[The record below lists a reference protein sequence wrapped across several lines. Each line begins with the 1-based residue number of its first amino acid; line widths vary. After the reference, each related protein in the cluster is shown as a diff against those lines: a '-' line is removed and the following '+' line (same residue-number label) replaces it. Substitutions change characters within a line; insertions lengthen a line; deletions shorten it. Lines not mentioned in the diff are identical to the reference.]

1 MRLAT
6 ALVTILLTAA
16 CAPLRG
22 RATPDPAPVTPPT
35 PITTAQAAGTP
46 APLAPSKPAEKSPP
60 KAVVGPAPEKAPPK
74 APAAKAPAAAKAS
87 APAPA
92 PVAAPVAVPPA
103 APPASPPL
111 DLTSL
116 EARLRE
122 TKAIGTFTKLALKN
136 QVDDLLAQFRA
147 YHEGRQHTLAE
158 LRQPYELL
166 IMKVLSLLQDGD
178 PSLARMISDS
188 REAIWG
194 ILTDKS
200 KFTKI

>member
-6 ALVTILLTAA
+6 ALVTILLTPA
-16 CAPLRG
+16 CAPLHG
-22 RATPDPAPVTPPT
+22 PATPDLAPAAPPAAA
-35 PITTAQAAGTP
+35 PTTQAAGTP

-60 KAVVGPAPEKAPPK
+60 KAVPAQAPEKTLTERASPK
-74 APAAKAPAAAKAS
+74 APAAKAPA
-87 APAPA
+87 
-92 PVAAPVAVPPA
+92 PVPEPVPTPPA
-103 APPASPPL
+103 AKPPSPPL

-147 YHEGRQHTLAE
+147 YHEGHQHTLAE

-194 ILTDKS
+194 ILSDKS